1 MNVFFKNLTLFFAGC
16 ASLLLVVFVYSE
28 RVFGVG
34 PINPNLLLILFLLI
48 LFGYQLRTLFFFWL
62 LVLLIVGLLWFPFW
76 FPSFV
81 VLAVVLGTFGVFRF
95 LFTGTAFFDFLLALV
110 SGTLFLY
117 GLSSF
122 IAAASWDTFMVFQ
135 EILYNIL
142 LGAVLWI
149 FIRERGS
156 FKGLFGRRRASF
168 L

>member
-1 MNVFFKNLTLFFAGC
+1 MFLRNLTLFFAGC
-16 ASLLLVVFVYSE
+16 AFLLFVVFVYSE

-34 PINPNLLLILFLLI
+34 PINPNLLLILFLLV
-48 LFGYQLRTLFFFWL
+48 LFGYQLRTLFFIWL

-81 VLAVVLGTFGVFRF
+81 ALAVVLGLFGIFRF

-110 SGTLFLY
+110 LGTLFLY

-122 IAAASWDTFMVFQ
+122 VVAASWNTFMVFQ

-149 FIRERGS
+149 LIRERGS
-156 FKGLFGRRRASF
+156 FRGLLGRHRASF